1 MDFNSV
7 AEPDGS
13 AVVRVLSYNVRS
25 MRDDT
30 AAGGGGLPGP
40 APPRVRRHE
49 GPPVVTR
56 GNKRAQADIKKI
68 R

>member
-7 AEPDGS
+7 AEPDGL

-30 AAGGGGLPGP
+30 AAGGGRGGAPPPPQRPPP
-40 APPRVRRHE
+40 APPPQVYTRRT
-49 GPPVVTR
+49 TR
-56 GNKRAQADIKKI
+56 PH
-68 R
+68 